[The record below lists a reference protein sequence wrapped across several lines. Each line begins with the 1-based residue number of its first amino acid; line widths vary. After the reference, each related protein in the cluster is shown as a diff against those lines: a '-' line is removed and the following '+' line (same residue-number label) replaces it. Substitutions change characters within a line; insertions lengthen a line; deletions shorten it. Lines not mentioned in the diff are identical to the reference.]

1 MDINKD
7 IVCVL
12 WNSVI
17 AYKDKILK
25 VPTIKEQII
34 NDPNC
39 DNIEEDYNYFVM
51 FYLIRSISE
60 KGGFKML
67 YHKLIDGGID
77 KKIVNKFL
85 YSLLKLDYKTE
96 KGMFSWNEQIEWD
109 LPMEVVKKS
118 TTKYRF
124 F

>member
-7 IVCVL
+7 IVCIL
-12 WNSVI
+12 WSSVI

-67 YHKLIDGGID
+67 YQKLIDGGID

-96 KGMFSWNEQIEWD
+96 KGIFSFNEIEEWE
-109 LPMEVVKKS
+109 LPYDVVKK
-118 TTKYRF
+118 TTQYKF

>member
-39 DNIEEDYNYFVM
+39 DNVEEDYNYFVM
-51 FYLIRSISE
+51 FYLIRCLAE

-67 YHKLIDGGID
+67 YQKLIDGGID

-96 KGMFSWNEQIEWD
+96 KGMFSFNEIEEWE
-109 LPMEVVKKS
+109 LPYDVVKK
-118 TTKYRF
+118 TTQYKF